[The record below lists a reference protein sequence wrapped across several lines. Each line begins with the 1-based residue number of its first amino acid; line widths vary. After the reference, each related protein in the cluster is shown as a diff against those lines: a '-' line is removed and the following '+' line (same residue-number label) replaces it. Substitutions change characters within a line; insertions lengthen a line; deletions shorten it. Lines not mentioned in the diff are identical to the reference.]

1 VVIIGLMVLHWA
13 LDLFKQLRRLLTRK
27 PQIRRMTLNEL
38 WQHTFLMVTFIVL
51 VVSGFALRFSESWF
65 SRFFFGWEGGFERRG
80 EIHRFAAVVFI
91 ITVVW
96 HAVYLAAS
104 RRGRSF
110 YRDIFPNWSD
120 LGQFWHRVQY
130 NLGRRSGPPRFGR
143 FSYVEKAE
151 YWALIWGSA
160 VMVITGL
167 LLWFDNW
174 FIQFLP
180 KGVLDVALVIHYW
193 EAWLATLA
201 IFVWHFY
208 STIFDPRV
216 YPMNPS
222 WLHGRM
228 PEGMYR
234 HEHPE
239 HFEEAKRDTE
249 QQIRRE
255 LEILQARRQDPDE
268 RTSRQPGPDGSG
280 KRSSALCSNWRNG
293 PPLSSRTSP
302 SPRTMRR

>member
-1 VVIIGLMVLHWA
+1 MVLHWA
-13 LDLFKQLRRLLTRK
+13 LDLVKQIRRLLSRK
-27 PQIRRMTLNEL
+27 PQIRRMTLNEV
-38 WQHTFLMVTFIVL
+38 WQHTFLMISFIVL
-51 VVSGFALRFSESWF
+51 VFSGFALRFAESWF

-80 EIHRFAAVVFI
+80 DVHRFAAVAFI

-96 HAVYLAAS
+96 HAVYLITNK
-104 RRGRSF
+104 RGRKF
-110 YRDIFPNWSD
+110 LADMMPAWKD
-120 LGQFWHRVQY
+120 LGQLWQRVLY
-130 NLGRRSGPPRFGR
+130 NLGKRPGPPRFGR

-160 VMVITGL
+160 IMVLTGV

-201 IFVWHFY
+201 IFVWHLY
-208 STIFDPRV
+208 STVFDPKV

-222 WLHGRM
+222 WLTGRM
-228 PEGMYR
+228 PERMYR

-239 HFEEAKRDTE
+239 HFEQAQAETE
-249 QQIRRE
+249 EHARRE
-255 LEILQARRQDPDE
+255 LEMLRARSEEEEEELDRLADDDDDDDAE
-268 RTSRQPGPDGSG
+268 
-280 KRSSALCSNWRNG
+280 KKA
-293 PPLSSRTSP
+293 
-302 SPRTMRR
+302 